1 MRRARAFP
9 VRRGEAIF
17 RSATDASP
25 MGASAIRGVL
35 MSDYRNPSYRWG
47 GTAARAGADV
57 DQGLR
62 SYMLGVYNNMVL
74 GLAVTGLVAMGTNML
89 AVTRDPAEAAARFHS
104 FYLTSF
110 GVALYGS
117 PLRYVV
123 MLAPLAFIFFFQFR
137 IDRMSAASAR
147 NMFLAFSAVMGLSL
161 SSILLVYTGQSVA
174 LAFFET
180 AAAFGALSLYGYTT
194 KRDLTPIGS
203 FLVMGLFGL
212 IIVSLVNIFIHSSAL
227 QFGISI
233 LAVGIFAGLTA
244 WDTQRIKEMYWEHDG
259 YEVATKKAV
268 NGALMLYLDFINI
281 FTALIQ
287 LTGNRNN

>member
-1 MRRARAFP
+1 MSDFDRNAT
-9 VRRGEAIF
+9 F
-17 RSATDASP
+17 RS
-25 MGASAIRGVL
+25 
-35 MSDYRNPSYRWG
+35 G
-47 GTAARAGADV
+47 GTAARAGAAV

-62 SYMLGVYNNMVL
+62 TYMLGVYNNMML
-74 GLAVTGLVAMGTNML
+74 GLGITGLVALGTNML
-89 AVTRDPAEAAARFHS
+89 AVTTDPADAAARFHS
-104 FYLTSF
+104 MYLTSF

-117 PLRYVV
+117 PLRWLV
-123 MLAPLAFIFFFQFR
+123 MLAPLAFVLFFSFR

-147 NMFLAFSAVMGLSL
+147 NLFLGFAAVMGLSL

-180 AAAFGALSLYGYTT
+180 AATFGALSLYGYTT
-194 KRDLTPIGS
+194 KRDLSPIGS
-203 FLVMGLFGL
+203 FLMMGLFGL
-212 IIVSLVNIFIHSSAL
+212 IIVMVVNIFMQSSAL

-244 WDTQRIKEMYWEHDG
+244 WDTQRIKELYWEGDG
-259 YEVATKKAV
+259 FEVATKKSI

>member
-1 MRRARAFP
+1 
-9 VRRGEAIF
+9 
-17 RSATDASP
+17 
-25 MGASAIRGVL
+25 

-62 SYMLGVYNNMVL
+62 SYMLGVYNNMVM
-74 GLAVTGLVAMGTNML
+74 GLAITGLVALGTKML
-89 AVTRDPAEAAARFHS
+89 ATTNDYASAVVPFRGT
-104 FYLTSF
+104 YLTSF
-110 GVALYGS
+110 GYALYGS
-117 PLRYVV
+117 PLRYAV

-147 NMFLAFSAVMGLSL
+147 NMFFAFSAVMGLSL
-161 SSILLVYTGQSVA
+161 SSLLLFYTGQSVA

-180 AAAFGALSLYGYTT
+180 AASFGALSLYGYTT

-212 IIVSLVNIFIHSSAL
+212 IIVSLVNVFVHSSAL

-244 WDTQRIKEMYWEHDG
+244 YDTQSIKEMYWEHDG

-268 NGALMLYLDFINI
+268 NGALRLYLDFINI
-281 FTALIQ
+281 FTALVQ

>member
-1 MRRARAFP
+1 
-9 VRRGEAIF
+9 
-17 RSATDASP
+17 
-25 MGASAIRGVL
+25 
-35 MSDYRNPSYRWG
+35 MSDFDRNATFRPG
-47 GTAARAGADV
+47 GTAARAGAAV

-62 SYMLGVYNNMVL
+62 SYMLGVYNNMML
-74 GLAVTGLVAMGTNML
+74 GLGITGLVALGTNRL
-89 AVTRDPAEAAARFHS
+89 AVTTDPADAAARFHS
-104 FYLTSF
+104 MYLTSF

-117 PLRYVV
+117 PLRWLV
-123 MLAPLAFIFFFQFR
+123 MLAPLAFVLFFSFR

-147 NMFLAFSAVMGLSL
+147 NLFLGFAAVMGLSL

-180 AAAFGALSLYGYTT
+180 AATFGALSLYGYTT
-194 KRDLTPIGS
+194 KRDLSPIGS
-203 FLVMGLFGL
+203 FLMMGLFGL
-212 IIVSLVNIFIHSSAL
+212 IIVMVVNIFMQSSAL

-244 WDTQRIKEMYWEHDG
+244 WDTQRIKEMYWEGDG
-259 YEVATKKAV
+259 FDVATKKSI

-287 LTGNRNN
+287 LTGSRNN

>member
-1 MRRARAFP
+1 
-9 VRRGEAIF
+9 
-17 RSATDASP
+17 
-25 MGASAIRGVL
+25 
-35 MSDYRNPSYRWG
+35 MSDFDRNATFRPG
-47 GTAARAGADV
+47 GTAARAGAAV

-62 SYMLGVYNNMVL
+62 SYMLGVYNNMML
-74 GLAVTGLVAMGTNML
+74 GLGITGLVALGTNML
-89 AVTRDPAEAAARFHS
+89 AVTTDPADAAARFHS
-104 FYLTSF
+104 MYLTSF

-117 PLRYVV
+117 PLRWLV
-123 MLAPLAFIFFFQFR
+123 MLAPLAFVLFFSFR

-147 NMFLAFSAVMGLSL
+147 NLFLGFAAVMGLSL

-180 AAAFGALSLYGYTT
+180 AATFGALSLYGYTT
-194 KRDLTPIGS
+194 KRDLSPIGS
-203 FLVMGLFGL
+203 FLMMGLFGL
-212 IIVSLVNIFIHSSAL
+212 IIVMVVNIFMQSSAL

-244 WDTQRIKEMYWEHDG
+244 WDTQRIKEMYWEGDG
-259 YEVATKKAV
+259 SDVATKKSI

-287 LTGNRNN
+287 LTGSRNN

>member
-180 AAAFGALSLYGYTT
+180 AAAFGSLSLYGYTT

>member
-1 MRRARAFP
+1 
-9 VRRGEAIF
+9 
-17 RSATDASP
+17 
-25 MGASAIRGVL
+25 
-35 MSDYRNPSYRWG
+35 MSDFDRNATFRYG
-47 GTAARAGADV
+47 GTAARAGAAV

-74 GLAVTGLVAMGTNML
+74 GLAITGLAALGTNML

-104 FYLTSF
+104 MYLTSF
-110 GVALYGS
+110 GVAIYGS

-123 MLAPLAFIFFFQFR
+123 MLAPLAFVFFFSFR

-147 NMFLAFSAVMGLSL
+147 NLFLGFSAVMGLSL

-194 KRDLTPIGS
+194 RRDLTPIGS

-212 IIVSLVNIFIHSSAL
+212 IIVSLVNLFMQSSAL

-244 WDTQRIKEMYWEHDG
+244 WDTQRIKEMYFASDSL
-259 YEVATKKAV
+259 EVATKKSV

-287 LTGNRNN
+287 LTGSRNN

>member
-1 MRRARAFP
+1 MSDFDRNAT
-9 VRRGEAIF
+9 F
-17 RSATDASP
+17 RS
-25 MGASAIRGVL
+25 GRI
-35 MSDYRNPSYRWG
+35 
-47 GTAARAGADV
+47 AARAGAAV

-62 SYMLGVYNNMVL
+62 TYMLGVYNNMML
-74 GLAVTGLVAMGTNML
+74 GLGITGLVALGTNKL
-89 AVTRDPAEAAARFHS
+89 AVTADPADAAARFHS
-104 FYLTSF
+104 MYLTNF

-117 PLRYVV
+117 PLRWLV
-123 MLAPLAFIFFFQFR
+123 MLAPLAFVLFFSFR

-147 NMFLAFSAVMGLSL
+147 NLFLGFAAVMFFYV
-161 SSILLVYTGQSVA
+161 SSIMVFYTGQSIA

-180 AAAFGALSLYGYTT
+180 AATFGALSLYGYTT
-194 KRDLTPIGS
+194 KRDLSPVGS
-203 FLVMGLFGL
+203 FLMMGLFGL
-212 IIVSLVNIFIHSSAL
+212 IIVMVVNLFMQSSAL

-244 WDTQRIKEMYWEHDG
+244 WDTQRIKEMYWEGDG
-259 YEVATKKAV
+259 FEVATKKSI